1 MEDNDEEEDQLVHQ
15 EESERLR
22 NTILTGRRSTTSDVW
37 RDGIDF
43 ASTPMEKSLAD
54 NVFEDKEEEQNNRRR
69 KTKRTA
75 DPEAT
80 KPNWGIK
87 RRVCEECLQ
96 DQIFS
101 DSESEPEEPKDDEAN
116 PEEEKN
122 ENPWITVHRRRKPSQ
137 DLSEEPS
144 FKRGHFRGHKHPR
157 ESNVSKEE
165 IEFKRTYRDA
175 EATEAQ
181 GTDDAPITR
190 QTRSQGLA
198 PEQMLPTRPL
208 EYKKY
213 TKRK

>member
-1 MEDNDEEEDQLVHQ
+1 MTYLKTKRKNKLIDEGRRKEPPIRKPPNQIGEPNDECVK
-15 EESERLR
+15 
-22 NTILTGRRSTTSDVW
+22 DVYKTKYF
-37 RDGIDF
+37 RI
-43 ASTPMEKSLAD
+43 ASWNQK
-54 NVFEDKEEEQNNRRR
+54 NRRR
-69 KTKRTA
+69 RSQS
-75 DPEAT
+75 
-80 KPNWGIK
+80 G
-87 RRVCEECLQ
+87 
-96 DQIFS
+96 
-101 DSESEPEEPKDDEAN
+101 
-116 PEEEKN
+116 
-122 ENPWITVHRRRKPSQ
+122 RRRKMKIHGQ
-137 DLSEEPS
+137 RFKDEENQVKTVSEEPS

-157 ESNVSKEE
+157 EPDVSKEE